1 MGVAMKQMI
10 AIALAGMVA
19 LPIGFAGRASAEPGG
34 CLKYGAAG
42 AVGGH
47 LAGHGIAGAAA
58 GCATGMAVRHHS
70 RQRAR
75 EQMYQQDNGT
85 LQRGTAPGA
94 TAAAPYNDSNTR

>member
-1 MGVAMKQMI
+1 MGVAMKQVI

-19 LPIGFAGRASAEPGG
+19 VPFGYAGRASAEPGG

-58 GCATGMAVRHHS
+58 GCATGMAVRHHA

-75 EQMYQQDNGT
+75 EQTYQQDNGT
-85 LQRGTAPGA
+85 MQRDTAPGA
-94 TAAAPYNDSNTR
+94 NAVAPDSGSNTR